1 MNEWKPDRKLKEW
14 AMKHFAEMQIGGIWM
29 PDGSGLTFV
38 KVSENTWSL
47 KSKVE
52 NAEAEDNLQRMKVLM
67 FDVGFTLLEDT
78 TQVLPEPTSAEEAR
92 MMEIH
97 MKRDIAQNWAASD
110 GTLLKDMGLEDIW
123 PSYIEDREILLDN
136 GDTTTLEVWAYVL
149 TNPNNDEEI
158 SIDPDDYHLL
168 MGDKYFMR
176 FRLRSSK
183 FNESEMNYE
192 YHALSREEMIEYVDS
207 NIGTDQGCAVGST
220 SIQGLGDKLHTND
233 GTIPVRIPP
242 WMWGTY
248 CMFTDRSEEE

>member
-38 KVSENTWSL
+38 KVSKDTWSL

-52 NAEAEDNLQRMKVLM
+52 NAEAEDNLQRMKTLM
-67 FDVGFTLLEDT
+67 FDVGFSLLEDN
-78 TQVLPEPTSAEEAR
+78 TQVLPEPTNAEEAR
-92 MMEIH
+92 MLELH

-110 GTLLKDMGLEDIW
+110 GTLLKDMGLENVW
-123 PSYIEDREILLDN
+123 PSYIEDREVLLDN
-136 GDTTTLEVWAYVL
+136 GDTTTIQVWAYII

-176 FRLRSSK
+176 FKHDGIFYS
-183 FNESEMNYE
+183 
-192 YHALSREEMIEYVDS
+192 ALSREEMIEAIDTYTQGGRMG
-207 NIGTDQGCAVGST
+207 IGIGSR
-220 SIQGLGDKLHTND
+220 IGDGPYSANS
-233 GTIPVRIPP
+233 VPP

-248 CMFTDRSEEE
+248 CKRTSEEEE

>member
-14 AMKHFAEMQIGGIWM
+14 ALKHFAEMQIGGIWM

-78 TQVLPEPTSAEEAR
+78 TQVLPEPTNAEEAR

-123 PSYIEDREILLDN
+123 PSFIEDKEILLDN
-136 GDTTTLEVWAYVL
+136 GETATVQVWAYVL

-176 FRLRSSK
+176 FRTPE
-183 FNESEMNYE
+183 FD
-192 YHALSREEMIEYVDS
+192 YHALSREEMIEDIDTHEGHTSGV
-207 NIGTDQGCAVGST
+207 GVGSKHIGGNQT
-220 SIQGLGDKLHTND
+220 HSGRVVK
-233 GTIPVRIPP
+233 IPP

-248 CMFTDRSEEE
+248 CQQLYFDRSEEE